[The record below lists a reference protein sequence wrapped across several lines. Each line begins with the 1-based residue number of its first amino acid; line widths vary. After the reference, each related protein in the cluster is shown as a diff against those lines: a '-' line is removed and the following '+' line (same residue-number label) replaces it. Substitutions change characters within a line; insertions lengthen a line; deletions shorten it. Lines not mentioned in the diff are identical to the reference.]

1 MSTQRA
7 DRIGESI
14 KRLVSELLQRR
25 LKDSRIT
32 GMVSVT
38 DVEVSGDLRHAKV
51 FVSVYGD
58 EAVQRQTMEGLK
70 SATGLVRSEVGK
82 QLQLRFAPEIQ
93 FRLDESI
100 ERGAKIAQLLQ
111 QISNE
116 RKPETEQNTAVNE

>member
-7 DRIGESI
+7 DRIGEAI

-25 LKDSRIT
+25 LKDARIT

-51 FVSVYGD
+51 FVSIYGD
-58 EAVQRQTMEGLK
+58 QEVQRQTMEGLK

-82 QLQLRFAPEIQ
+82 QLSLRFAPEIS

-116 RKPETEQNTAVNE
+116 KSEPEQNTAAHE

>member
-7 DRIGESI
+7 DRIAEAI

-25 LKDSRIT
+25 LKDARIT

-58 EAVQRQTMEGLK
+58 ENVRRQTMEGLH

-82 QLQLRFAPEIQ
+82 QLGLRFAPEIH
-93 FRLDESI
+93 FKLDESI

-111 QISNE
+111 QIRDE
-116 RKPETEQNTAVNE
+116 RKSESEQNTAVNE